1 MRFTLLAALSFMAI
15 AMGDE
20 GATRLVGVARY
31 RPSGLFML
39 ASGRIASLTPRAVVE
54 SSPMVIEIGD
64 EGATRLVG
72 DASYRQVKT
81 SQFVIIIEKKF
92 VYN

>member
-31 RPSGLFML
+31 KQRSLRPSGLFML
-39 ASGRIASLTPRAVVE
+39 DSGRIASLAPRPGVD

-72 DASYRQVKT
+72 DARYRQVKT
-81 SQFVIIIEKKF
+81 SQFVSIIE
-92 VYN
+92 

>member
-1 MRFTLLAALSFMAI
+1 MLAALSFMAI

-20 GATRLVGVARY
+20 GATRLDGVARY

-39 ASGRIASLTPRAVVE
+39 ASGRIASLTPQPGVEVE
-54 SSPMVIEIGD
+54 SSPIMIEIGD

-72 DASYRQVKT
+72 DARYRQVKT
-81 SQFVIIIEKKF
+81 SQFVSIIHVE
-92 VYN
+92 